1 MFSINMIESGTIA
14 KQRNGLPL
22 VLFWRGG
29 KLFCVDMD
37 QCYPFDALYKS
48 DGMVY
53 PNRNDSLDIVALY
66 RPSETPTPLSCSY
79 KEPYWQRDETDW
91 SKVKQDTP
99 ILVSNDG
106 DNWQRG
112 YFYKV
117 KYGRIRIYNNGKASF
132 TSCPAETTGFKYGKL
147 VDWVS

>member
-1 MFSINMIESGTIA
+1 MFNINMIESGTIA
-14 KQRNGLPL
+14 RKRNGLYL
-22 VLFWRGG
+22 LLFWRSG
-29 KLFCVDMD
+29 KLFCVDEVET
-37 QCYPFDALYKS
+37 YPFDVLYRS

-53 PNRNDSLDIVALY
+53 PNRSDNLDIVELY
-66 RPSETPTPLSCSY
+66 QPSETITSISCPC
-79 KEPYWQRDETDW
+79 KEPYWKRDEVDW
-91 SKVKQDTP
+91 SKVETDTP

-106 DNWQRG
+106 NNWQRG